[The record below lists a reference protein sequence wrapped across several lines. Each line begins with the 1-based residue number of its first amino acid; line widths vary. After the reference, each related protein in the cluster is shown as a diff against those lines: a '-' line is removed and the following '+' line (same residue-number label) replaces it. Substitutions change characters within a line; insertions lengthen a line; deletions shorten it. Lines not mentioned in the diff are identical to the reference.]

1 MYTGFVF
8 TYHQLAMITTALDL
22 VRAYVTGDICP
33 IKALDTLYEHID
45 DTPNAFISLTKKLA

>member
-1 MYTGFVF
+1 MT
-8 TYHQLAMITTALDL
+8 ATALDL
-22 VRAYVTGDICP
+22 THAYVTGDICP